1 MKKELS
7 LALLFCV
14 TFSLSFTSCGSSSEI
29 SDDIINGQTSTNPPK
44 EYIVKLGLGGE
55 ITSTISPF
63 TRTTTN
69 TDLTGIQ
76 VYSCPND
83 GKSTAYTNYAYGLF
97 DTTSGI
103 NIKLLDGYKYKLEC
117 TTVMDGKDKL
127 LSDNKA
133 YYTPFYINGV
143 NCACPISNGFT
154 YNTTDNMASISSGNS
169 FLKIN
174 NTQNIYYH
182 PNTDRY
188 YGLVT
193 DYVPSENSSISMN
206 MVRAAYG
213 VKIVTDNFKE
223 GSLQVSMKNSPLLT
237 ITYPTTEYQDIY
249 SFNYLSNCFTN
260 LNYTEDI
267 EVSANWVKP
276 DGVSVPLDTKTV
288 TFQRNMLTTIT
299 IKIQDN
305 SVNNGVNISD
315 NTETLGTGSSVSMG
329 NSSTNTPVNP

>member
-1 MKKELS
+1 MKKKLS
-7 LALLFCV
+7 LALLFCI
-14 TFSLSFTSCGSSSEI
+14 TFSLSFTSCGSSEI

-83 GKSTAYTNYAYGLF
+83 GKSTAYTYYAYGLF

-117 TTVMDGKDKL
+117 TTVKDGKDKL
-127 LSDNKA
+127 SSYNGEYYGPFFINTPTNGKQCSLSNTFTYSNTDYLLWVASGYSSLNIDNK
-133 YYTPFYINGV
+133 
-143 NCACPISNGFT
+143 
-154 YNTTDNMASISSGNS
+154 
-169 FLKIN
+169 
-174 NTQNIYYH
+174 IYYH

-188 YGLVT
+188 YGFIT
-193 DYVPSENSSISMN
+193 DYVPSENGSISMN
-206 MVRAAYG
+206 MIRAAYG

-223 GSLQVSMKNSPLLT
+223 GSLQVSMKSSPLLT

-305 SVNNGVNISD
+305 SVNNGVNISN
-315 NTETLGTGSSVSMG
+315 NTETLGTGSSISMG
-329 NSSTNTPVNP
+329 TSSTNTPVNP

>member
-7 LALLFCV
+7 LALLFCI
-14 TFSLSFTSCGSSSEI
+14 TFSLSFTSCGSSEI

-83 GKSTAYTNYAYGLF
+83 GKSTEYTNYAYGLF

-117 TTVMDGKDKL
+117 STVKDGKNKL
-127 LSDNKA
+127 FSFSQE
-133 YYTPFYINGV
+133 YSTPFYILGSNSYCSV
-143 NCACPISNGFT
+143 SNGFT
-154 YNTTDNMASISSGNS
+154 YNTTNNMNSISSGYSDLIDNKS
-169 FLKIN
+169 
-174 NTQNIYYH
+174 YSH

-193 DYVPSENSSISMN
+193 DYVPSENGSISMN

-223 GSLQVSMKNSPLLT
+223 GSLQVSMKDSPLHT

-249 SFNYLSNCFTN
+249 TFKYLSNCFTN

-267 EVSANWVKP
+267 EVSANWVKS

-305 SVNNGVNISD
+305 SVNNGVNIS
-315 NTETLGTGSSVSMG
+315 NSTETLGTGNAVSMG
-329 NSSTNTPVNP
+329 TSSTNTRVNP

>member
-7 LALLFCV
+7 LALLFCI

-83 GKSTAYTNYAYGLF
+83 GKSTAYINYAYGLF

-103 NIKLLDGYKYKLEC
+103 NVKLLDGYKYKLEC
-117 TTVMDGKDKL
+117 TTVKDGKNKL
-127 LSDNKA
+127 SSLSQE
-133 YYTPFYINGV
+133 YSFPFFIEGSSSGWCSV
-143 NCACPISNGFT
+143 LNGFI
-154 YNTTDNMASISSGNS
+154 YSNTGYLSEIKYGCSN
-169 FLKIN
+169 LN
-174 NTQNIYYH
+174 NKIYYH

-193 DYVPSENSSISMN
+193 DYVPSENGSISMN
-206 MVRAAYG
+206 MIRAAYG
-213 VKIVTDNFKE
+213 VKIVADNFKE
-223 GSLQVSMKNSPLLT
+223 GSLQVSMKDSPLLT
-237 ITYPTTEYQDIY
+237 ITYPTTEFQDIY

-267 EVSANWVKP
+267 EVSANWLKP

-299 IKIQDN
+299 LKIQDN
-305 SVNNGVNISD
+305 SVNNGVNIS
-315 NTETLGTGSSVSMG
+315 NKTETLGTGSSISMG
-329 NSSTNTPVNP
+329 TSSTNTPVNP

>member
-83 GKSTAYTNYAYGLF
+83 GKSTVYTNYAYGLF

-103 NIKLLDGYKYKLEC
+103 NVKLLDGYKYKLEC
-117 TTVMDGKDKL
+117 TTVKDGKDKL
-127 LSDNKA
+127 LSFSQKYSAPFFISGSNSNCSVLNGFIYSNTDNLCGITSGCSSLNIDNK
-133 YYTPFYINGV
+133 
-143 NCACPISNGFT
+143 S
-154 YNTTDNMASISSGNS
+154 
-169 FLKIN
+169 
-174 NTQNIYYH
+174 YYH

-188 YGLVT
+188 YGFVT
-193 DYVPSENSSISMN
+193 DYVPSENGSISMN

-249 SFNYLSNCFTN
+249 SFGNLRNCFMN

-267 EVSANWVKP
+267 EVSANWLKP

-315 NTETLGTGSSVSMG
+315 NNETLGTGNAVSMG
-329 NSSTNTPVNP
+329 TSSTNTPVNP

>member
-7 LALLFCV
+7 LALLFCI
-14 TFSLSFTSCGSSSEI
+14 TFSLSFTSCGSSEI
-29 SDDIINGQTSTNPPK
+29 SDDIINGQTSTNSPK

-83 GKSTAYTNYAYGLF
+83 GKSTVYTNYAYGLF

-103 NIKLLDGYKYKLEC
+103 NVKLLDGYKYKLEC
-117 TTVMDGKDKL
+117 TTVKDGKNKL
-127 LSDNKA
+127 FSFSQKYSD
-133 YYTPFYINGV
+133 PFYIAGSSSGYCSV
-143 NCACPISNGFT
+143 LNGFI
-154 YNTTDNMASISSGNS
+154 YSNTDYLCGIRYGSS
-169 FLKIN
+169 L
-174 NTQNIYYH
+174 NIDSKGYYH

-188 YGLVT
+188 YGFVT
-193 DYVPSENSSISMN
+193 DYVPSENGSISMN

-267 EVSANWVKP
+267 EVSANWLKP

-305 SVNNGVNISD
+305 TVNNGVNISD
-315 NTETLGTGSSVSMG
+315 NNETIGTGSSISMG
-329 NSSTNTPVNP
+329 TSSTNTPVNP